1 MAAEE
6 MTGSTDRMGVAVHHG
21 ARQWWMRR
29 MAELRALGG
38 VLWGHHGVWSLGI
51 GLLRNLRMA
60 HKTALV
66 ALALMLPG
74 ALLIHDTLELWRPRH
89 ALHQSAAVSFA
100 QYQALTDLNITLD
113 ALFRQLL
120 RREQLL
126 QAERLPMLRV
136 QEAAQYKALADL
148 LGAGPGTQATSAAA
162 VERTARRLASSRDSM
177 LAHLDDD
184 SPAALPGTP
193 SPRWVAV
200 IAYGRDLQALRT
212 TLSND
217 RAPSLDSD
225 LGVKL
230 LRTGLADP
238 QFMLMAHLSRIG
250 RIGQRLY
257 SESTNA
263 VMVRDM
269 GLLVAK
275 SELLLDQAQPTFD
288 EVRSQMLVD
297 PVEAERLMGVV
308 QDFLRMTEKLMR
320 IAAVAPGSE
329 LALRSEI
336 EPAAF
341 ALKSSDAVDASA
353 RLQTLALTAMGV
365 RVHADHQQY
374 TAHLIGRVALVAVL
388 SLFGLYLM
396 VCLHRVM
403 AGGLATLCQH
413 LEHIGSGNL
422 STRPRGWGQDEIGQA
437 LNIVGQSAA
446 SMARIFATLDR
457 GVTAMAHQTAEMGAC
472 QSVLRDSRRES
483 RQGIEEGTQLVRA
496 FDTALGQCA
505 EQVADAAEQVRG
517 LHIDAQRSRQAVSG
531 LGERMAQMQAR
542 SREITRVIGLV
553 ETVAFQTKLLSLNA
567 SVEAARAGS
576 AGRGF
581 AVVAQEV
588 RALAQRSEDA
598 ARTIRGIVGQSVA
611 EIDAGRQLSD
621 RACHAVRRTA
631 DGCQTLDAQMGA
643 LLLLTR
649 ASRQQSMRV
658 CEITRE
664 VVPATVEQDHLVQQ
678 LAEACDAL
686 RQEGDALR
694 LSLDHVTPRA

>member
-1 MAAEE
+1 MAADEV
-6 MTGSTDRMGVAVHHG
+6 TGSTDRIGGGVPHA
-21 ARQWWMRR
+21 ARQWWTQQL
-29 MAELRALGG
+29 AVARALLLT
-38 VLWGHHGVWSLGI
+38 LWGHHGIWSLGI

-74 ALLIHDTLELWRPRH
+74 GLLIHDTLELWRERH
-89 ALHQSAAVSFA
+89 VLHQGSVGSFA
-100 QYQALTDLNITLD
+100 QYQALTELNITLD
-113 ALFRQLL
+113 ALFWQML
-120 RREQLL
+120 RREQRLP
-126 QAERLPMLRV
+126 AERLPLLRI
-136 QEAAQYKALADL
+136 QEAVQYKALAGMLDAEFGS
-148 LGAGPGTQATSAAA
+148 GAASAIERSARKLAT
-162 VERTARRLASSRDSM
+162 SRDSM

-184 SPAALPGTP
+184 SPSAVPGTP

-200 IAYGRDLQALRT
+200 IAYGRDLQALRS

-217 RAPSLDSD
+217 RALVLDGD
-225 LGVKL
+225 VGVKV

-238 QFMLMAHLSRIG
+238 QFQLMANLSRIG

-257 SESTNA
+257 VDGAHDMKLRDVSLL
-263 VMVRDM
+263 MV
-269 GLLVAK
+269 K
-275 SELLLDQAQPTFD
+275 SELLLDQAQPMFD
-288 EVRSQMLVD
+288 QVRSQQLVD
-297 PVEAERLMGVV
+297 PVEAERLMVRIQG
-308 QDFLRMTEKLMR
+308 FLRTTEKLLR
-320 IAAVAPGSE
+320 IAAMAPGSE

-336 EPAAF
+336 DASAF
-341 ALKSSDAVDASA
+341 ALKVSDAVDASA
-353 RLQTLALTAMGV
+353 RLQTLALTAMGE
-365 RVHADHQQY
+365 RVQADHSAY
-374 TAHLIGRVALVAVL
+374 TTRLVRRSATFVL
-388 SLFGLYLM
+388 LTLCGLYLM

-422 STRPRGWGQDEIGQA
+422 STRSRGWGQDEIGQA
-437 LNIVGQSAA
+437 LNIVGRSATG
-446 SMARIFATLDR
+446 MARIFATLDR
-457 GVTAMAHQTAEMGAC
+457 GVTAMAHQTAELAAR
-472 QSVLRDSRRES
+472 QAALRDSRGQS
-483 RQGIEEGTQLVRA
+483 RQGFEEGSQLVRA
-496 FDTALGQCA
+496 FDTALGQCT

-517 LHIDAQRSRQAVSG
+517 LHVDAQHSRQAVSG

-598 ARTIRGIVGQSVA
+598 ARTIRGIVGHSVA
-611 EIDAGRQLSD
+611 EIDEGRQMSD
-621 RACHAVRRTA
+621 RACLAVRRTA
-631 DGCQTLDAQMGA
+631 EGCQALDVHMGV
-643 LLLLTR
+643 LLQLTR
-649 ASRQQSMRV
+649 ASHQQSMRV
-658 CEITRE
+658 RELTRD

-678 LAEACDAL
+678 LADACDAL

-694 LSLDHVTPRA
+694 LSLDHVTPRG